1 MPKSCLPET
10 LLLPISPSFSWFSS
24 NQLYISVDAL
34 IPSALGTVNF
44 LDFGSEH
51 SRINHSACDGLQC
64 AMLRKT
70 TMADQLR
77 LYLPAGELTLTMNRL
92 SGTGF
97 QLSGEHKMD
106 RTDLRLTLK

>member
-1 MPKSCLPET
+1 M
-10 LLLPISPSFSWFSS
+10 
-24 NQLYISVDAL
+24 DAL
-34 IPSALGTVNF
+34 ISSALGLGTVKF
-44 LDFGSEH
+44 LDFGAKPSE
-51 SRINHSACDGLQC
+51 NDHSACDGLQC
-64 AMLRKT
+64 AMLRKKTT

-77 LYLPAGELTLTMNRL
+77 FYLPAGELTLTMNRL